1 MPNASL
7 RRMCG
12 RILALVR
19 SWRRAAPLLV
29 FLLQARAAAQPAT
42 PAPTASP
49 AATPAPRP
57 VAAEPPDGGT
67 SEGLPGLAGVVAAF
81 DDEPGTVRA
90 TWRATYFDAPDFG
103 ESGVDLTGLGSS
115 LAIGWSPLSRLGF
128 AIQGAGTSH
137 HGEGMVPGS
146 VQALGDMAISAAWIP
161 LGDAPW
167 RAGGRAGVLLFAGD
181 EPFAYGDSL
190 SPFADVI
197 GSARTGPV
205 RFSANLGY
213 VDDRSEEAIPS
224 DAVLSPPLRA
234 AYGVAD
240 GPCAR
245 AAVVV
250 SAPLLNGRLE
260 PFAAVKSRMWFGDV
274 KKGDTVLGSGGFR
287 LSLGPADRRL
297 AIEAG
302 VDLSLVPGEDAARR
316 PLEPPMR
323 MFAGLSLVLPPA
335 RPSGVVTRVEVP
347 MPPPPPTTGD
357 VEGLVRDG
365 RSGEP
370 LAWVIVDVPG
380 FTQNPILS
388 DAGGV
393 YRVKGIPAG
402 AAKVRVQKQGYAV
415 SSLPVEIKAGAV
427 TTADATLEP
436 TGAKTTGVFAGDVRG
451 RDGKP
456 VAAKIT
462 FQFGSESRTV
472 AADATGK
479 FQVSLPS
486 GSFSL
491 KVEAPGFIAQS
502 KTLSVAAGEQ
512 TVFNFVL
519 QPVQP

>member
-1 MPNASL
+1 M
-7 RRMCG
+7 
-12 RILALVR
+12 
-19 SWRRAAPLLV
+19 LV
-29 FLLQARAAAQPAT
+29 FLLQARAEAQPAAATPSPAPTAAATAT
-42 PAPTASP
+42 PAPG
-49 AATPAPRP
+49 P
-57 VAAEPPDGGT
+57 VAFEVPGGGA
-67 SEGLPGLAGVVAAF
+67 SDGLPGLAGVVSAF
-81 DDEPGTVRA
+81 DEEPGTVRA
-90 TWRATYFDAPDFG
+90 TSGVTYFNAADFG
-103 ESGVDLTGLGSS
+103 GSGVDLAGLGSS
-115 LAIGWSPLSRLGF
+115 IAVGWSPLSRLAF
-128 AIQGAGTSH
+128 AVRASGTSH

-146 VQALGDMAISAAWIP
+146 VQALGDMAFSAAWIP
-161 LGDAPW
+161 LGRDSRL

-181 EPFAYGDSL
+181 EPFAYGDAL
-190 SPFADVI
+190 SPFVDVI

-205 RFSANLGY
+205 RFSGNFGY
-213 VDDRSEEAIPS
+213 VEDRSEEAIPS
-224 DAVLSPPLRA
+224 DAVLSTPLRA

-240 GPCAR
+240 GPYAR
-245 AAVVV
+245 AAVVA
-250 SAPLLNGRLE
+250 SAPLMNGRLE
-260 PFAAVKSRMWFGDV
+260 PFAVVKSRTWFGDV
-274 KKGDTVLGSGGFR
+274 KKGDTVLGGGGVR

-302 VDLSLVPGEDAARR
+302 VDLALVPGKDEARR

-323 MFAGLSLVLPPA
+323 MFAALSLALPPS
-335 RPSGVVTRVEVP
+335 RPPGVITRVEVP
-347 MPPPPPTTGD
+347 VPPPPPTTGD

-388 DAGGV
+388 DASGI

-402 AAKVRVQKQGYAV
+402 ATKVRVQKQGYAI
-415 SSLPVEIKAGAV
+415 SMLPVEIKAGAV

-436 TGAKTTGVFAGDVRG
+436 AGAKTTGVFAGDVRG

-462 FQFGSESRTV
+462 FQFGSETRTV
-472 AADATGK
+472 AANAAGK

-486 GSFSL
+486 GTFSL
-491 KVEAPGFIAQS
+491 KIEAPGFIAQS
-502 KTLSVAAGEQ
+502 KTLAVSAGEQ